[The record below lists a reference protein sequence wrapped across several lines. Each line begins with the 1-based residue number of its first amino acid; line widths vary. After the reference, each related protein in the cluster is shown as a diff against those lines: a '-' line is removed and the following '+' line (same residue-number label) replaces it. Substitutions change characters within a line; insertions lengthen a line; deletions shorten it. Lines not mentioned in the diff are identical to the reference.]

1 MKVGIIIGIVVIIV
15 IIGVASAYMSNLND
29 TSTDDIELPETD
41 SEPKGTNY
49 SIELT
54 ESMVME
60 QVP

>member
-1 MKVGIIIGIVVIIV
+1 MIGIVVIIA
-15 IIGVASAYMSNLND
+15 IIGVASAYTSNLND
-29 TSTDDIELPETD
+29 TSTVDTELPETD

>member
-1 MKVGIIIGIVVIIV
+1 MKIGIMIGIVVIIA
-15 IIGVASAYMSNLND
+15 IIGVASAYTSNLND
-29 TSTDDIELPETD
+29 TSTDDTELPETA

>member
-1 MKVGIIIGIVVIIV
+1 MKVGIIIGIVVVIA
-15 IIGVASAYMSNLND
+15 IIGVASAYTSSLND
-29 TSTDDIELPETD
+29 TSTSGTDLPETD
-41 SEPKGTNY
+41 SETKGTNY